1 VTAWASA
8 ISTSSISTFADRL
21 RRNTYA
27 QVFRSR
33 RRSLTADPARKR
45 SDGSSPALTAP
56 RVVAGAL
63 GVVVISFAVLVLVLL
78 WQRQGQA
85 AYVMPVAV
93 PVAAILCV
101 ALTISGAVLATYR
114 SQAIAPW
121 LTLLTTLLFGA
132 ALVALL
138 SIGVFI
144 LVVGVLCLLVRLRVR
159 GTPGGRSGRL
169 FVGAGL
175 LLSLGLAP
183 LSVLAI
189 QGPIVSCTSNGV
201 STGTPVWTD
210 FGGGG
215 SGSSSTGE
223 GSSNS
228 NQTNGTV
235 MVHDTTYSYSCAS
248 GKLVS
253 FSASHESA

>member
-1 VTAWASA
+1 
-8 ISTSSISTFADRL
+8 
-21 RRNTYA
+21 
-27 QVFRSR
+27 
-33 RRSLTADPARKR
+33 LTADPARKR

-101 ALTISGAVLATYR
+101 ALTFSGAVLATYR

-159 GTPGGRSGRL
+159 GTLGGRSGRL

-235 MVHDTTYSYSCAS
+235 KLQLCQRQTCQLFCVSRVRLNAQNNAPNTSTSNLSLLSRTTDLSPFARATA
-248 GKLVS
+248 GQ
-253 FSASHESA
+253 ERPRM